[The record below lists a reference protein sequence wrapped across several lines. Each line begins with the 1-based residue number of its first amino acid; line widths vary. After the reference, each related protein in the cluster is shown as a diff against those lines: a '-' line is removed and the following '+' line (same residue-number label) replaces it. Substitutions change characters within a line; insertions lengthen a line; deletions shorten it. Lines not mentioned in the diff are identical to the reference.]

1 MSKKKISA
9 PFYTKIRLGISS
21 LFNDTRLPN
30 GCLYANGRNRTKIK
44 PEDLPDTYL
53 PLMVYKVDGYI
64 RLDGIKD
71 VVYKPNYHINHM
83 HKDDFLYIS
92 YSTAIQSEVDQHGF
106 TRYYD
111 YDALLWGGNISH
123 FIRAIRKHGGFDIE
137 PIAAEVIKKE
147 LFFLEKYPEER
158 RNVGS
163 SYMLITQEEYENV
176 IAGAQMPNVAED

>member
-1 MSKKKISA
+1 MGKKKINA
-9 PFYTKIRLGISS
+9 PFYTEIRLGISS

-30 GCLYANGRNRTKIK
+30 GWLYANGRNKTKIK
-44 PEDLPDTYL
+44 PEDLPDTYI

-64 RLDGIKD
+64 RVDGIKD
-71 VVYKPNYHINHM
+71 MVYKPNYRINHL

-92 YSTAIQSEVDQHGF
+92 YSTPIKSEVDQHGY

-123 FIRAIRKHGGFDIE
+123 FIRAIRERGSYDIE

-147 LFFLEKYPEER
+147 LYYFEKYPEER
-158 RNVGS
+158 IYIKS
-163 SYMLITQEEYENV
+163 SASLITQEEYDNAV
-176 IAGAQMPNVAED
+176 SKNTGV